1 MSTSRKPNSSKDQD
15 LPPQRQGKAMHPV
28 KPPLSS
34 TPLHRHIYTLVG
46 IATLLT
52 AYYSYRTIQWKTEV
66 GGWWNLATGV
76 RPERLH
82 HHHSEKSSKG
92 RGSKGKGG
100 DAGGTVESKIN
111 ELALALGLPS
121 NDLAKAIASAVR
133 EYVPP
138 ASLSSIREKETGS
151 PAVDVLLAGA
161 EQGKKVEEDSGEE
174 NTEASPGMLD
184 SFVGLDEP

>member
-1 MSTSRKPNSSKDQD
+1 MQ
-15 LPPQRQGKAMHPV
+15 PV

-34 TPLHRHIYTLVG
+34 TPLHRHIYTLIG
-46 IATLLT
+46 LATLLT

-66 GGWWNLATGV
+66 GGWWNLATGA
-76 RPERLH
+76 RPENLH
-82 HHHSEKSSKG
+82 SGDGKPSKTKTS
-92 RGSKGKGG
+92 GSRGKGG
-100 DAGGTVESKIN
+100 DSHAGSTVESKIN

-138 ASLSSIREKETGS
+138 ASLSSIRERETGS
-151 PAVDVLLAGA
+151 PVVDVLLAGS
-161 EQGKKVEEDSGEE
+161 EQGKKVEQESKE
-174 NTEASPGMLD
+174 NAETPGVLD